1 MWSERKRAR
10 DLVGETADPYRKNG
24 SRAQRNEHDLPR
36 AAAAAAAAGARGSRR
51 AAGTRAVGKQ
61 DLISVSSTPGRGK
74 RNFFEARK
82 IFFCESRRVG
92 VVCVKKRST
101 FQKYFLS

>member
-36 AAAAAAAAGARGSRR
+36 AAAAATAVRGRERGESAAAAARGDS
-51 AAGTRAVGKQ
+51 
-61 DLISVSSTPGRGK
+61 
-74 RNFFEARK
+74 AR
-82 IFFCESRRVG
+82 
-92 VVCVKKRST
+92 
-101 FQKYFLS
+101 